1 MYIVYQ
7 HKNKINSK
15 IYIGITSRVPE
26 KRWGR
31 NGSNYKTSPYFYN
44 AIQKYGWDNFEHN
57 ILYTNLTKEQA
68 CQKEQELIQY
78 FHSMD
83 RNFGY
88 NSTSGGEMFI
98 MNSETKNKISNKLK
112 GNTNG
117 LGHPCS
123 EEKKRK
129 ISKAQK
135 GRKLTEEHKQKLS
148 EAAKQRHT
156 PCSEQKR
163 KILSQN
169 YPNKKPVYCLE
180 LNTVFESV
188 QECSRKLGIPAT
200 NISKLCNGRGKTLK
214 GYHLSYYNDTIKA

>member
-7 HKNKINSK
+7 HKNKINGK

-123 EEKKRK
+123 EEKKQK

-135 GRKLTEEHKQKLS
+135 GKKLTEEHKQKLS
-148 EAAKQRHT
+148 EAAKQRHV

-163 KILSQN
+163 KTLSQN

-188 QECSRKLGIPAT
+188 QECSRQLDIPAT

-214 GYHLSYYNDTIKA
+214 GYHLSYYNDTINA

>member
-7 HKNKINSK
+7 HKNKINGK
-15 IYIGITSRVPE
+15 IYIGITSSVPE

-83 RNFGY
+83 RKFGY
-88 NSTSGGEMFI
+88 NSTSGGEIFI

-123 EEKKRK
+123 EEKKQK

-148 EAAKQRHT
+148 EAAKQRHA

-163 KILSQN
+163 KTLSQN
-169 YPNKKPVYCLE
+169 YPNKKPIYCLE

-188 QECSRKLGIPAT
+188 QECSRQLNIPAT

-214 GYHLSYYNDTIKA
+214 GYHLSYYNDTINA